1 MIVTHTAAMRSSVP
15 SSVHYPTLTRYSSWY
30 SSDHSCYL
38 TTPVLS
44 KVVCGQFNCL
54 GAICSSVSRAGPD
67 FPAKRTSSSRLEWC
81 FGVSRQSLDSTR
93 QASPGPTAETN
104 GLDSPPT
111 NRRVLGPNASQTPPP
126 SQVRCSPDFPGS
138 TATVSGSPK
147 GGPSLTD
154 SCSSKS
160 GLVPLLTMRQG
171 YHLQRPSAVV
181 SRTTDSRP
189 RSFDRA
195 RDRRSEPAVPLVLRR
210 ISGAKAESLIG
221 RVKLTCL
228 TTV

>member
-1 MIVTHTAAMRSSVP
+1 MIVTHTAAAHLRFTFKALPNVLP
-15 SSVHYPTLTRYSSWY
+15 DIIWY

-54 GAICSSVSRAGPD
+54 GAICSSVSRAEPD
-67 FPAKRTSSSRLEWC
+67 FPAKRTAVIAR
-81 FGVSRQSLDSTR
+81 VSRQSLDAFVEFHSVRLRRRSGFPFDESQGQMTESLADTDSIPRST
-93 QASPGPTAETN
+93 
-104 GLDSPPT
+104 
-111 NRRVLGPNASQTPPP
+111 
-126 SQVRCSPDFPGS
+126 CSPSFPRS
-138 TATVSGSPK
+138 AATVSGSPK

-160 GLVPLLTMRQG
+160 GLIPLLTMRQG

-181 SRTTDSRP
+181 SRTTASRP
-189 RSFDRA
+189 RSFGRA

>member
-1 MIVTHTAAMRSSVP
+1 MVGAAFRSLPPILRQYASGFTRSHCRDERSGFPSDESQGLRTERLADTTSSP
-15 SSVHYPTLTRYSSWY
+15 SSDV
-30 SSDHSCYL
+30 
-38 TTPVLS
+38 
-44 KVVCGQFNCL
+44 
-54 GAICSSVSRAGPD
+54 
-67 FPAKRTSSSRLEWC
+67 
-81 FGVSRQSLDSTR
+81 
-93 QASPGPTAETN
+93 
-104 GLDSPPT
+104 
-111 NRRVLGPNASQTPPP
+111 RRVS
-126 SQVRCSPDFPGS
+126 PGS
-138 TATVSGSPK
+138 TSTVSGSPK

>member
-1 MIVTHTAAMRSSVP
+1 MIVTHTAAAHLRFTFKALPNVLP
-15 SSVHYPTLTRYSSWY
+15 DIIWY

-54 GAICSSVSRAGPD
+54 GAICSSVSRAEPD
-67 FPAKRTSSSRLEWC
+67 FPAKRTSSSRLELE
-81 FGVSRQSLDSTR
+81 FPVNPSTR
-93 QASPGPTAETN
+93 SSSSTRFDCGDDRSGFPFDESQGQMTESLADT
-104 GLDSPPT
+104 DSIPRST
-111 NRRVLGPNASQTPPP
+111 
-126 SQVRCSPDFPGS
+126 CSPSFPRS
-138 TATVSGSPK
+138 AATVSGSPK

-160 GLVPLLTMRQG
+160 GLIPLLTMRQG

-181 SRTTDSRP
+181 SRTTASRP
-189 RSFDRA
+189 RSFGRA